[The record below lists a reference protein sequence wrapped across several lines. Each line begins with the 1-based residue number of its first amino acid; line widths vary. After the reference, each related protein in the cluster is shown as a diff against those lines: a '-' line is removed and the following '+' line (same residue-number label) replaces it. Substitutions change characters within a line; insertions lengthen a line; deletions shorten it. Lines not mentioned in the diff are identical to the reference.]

1 MTLFIRRRA
10 PLLIAVAALVAAAG
24 AAALYWRASSRNVAE
39 AQCGRWDATPV
50 DALAQ
55 GEVAGVHVARTPQPA
70 PPVAFQTESGA
81 ARTAADFNGRV
92 ILLNLWATWCVP
104 CRKEM
109 PALDALQ
116 AALGGPDFEVVAV
129 NMDSR
134 DPAKPRQ
141 WLTSNGISNLVYYAD
156 PQGKVFQALRSA
168 DRASGLP
175 TTLIVNRKGCVVA
188 NLDGPAEWASA
199 DAQALLRAVLQ
210 QK

>member
-1 MTLFIRRRA
+1 MTPSIRRRA
-10 PLLIAVAALVAAAG
+10 SWLVAVAALVAAAG

-39 AQCGRWDATPV
+39 AQCGRWDAASV
-50 DALAQ
+50 DALAK
-55 GEVAGVHVARTPQPA
+55 GEVAGVRVARTPEPA
-70 PPVAFQTESGA
+70 PPIAFQAANGA
-81 ARTAADFNGRV
+81 ARTAADFSGRV

-129 NMDSR
+129 NMDGR
-134 DPAKPRQ
+134 DPAKPRR
-141 WLTSNGISNLVYYAD
+141 WLTDNGISNLVYYAD

-168 DRASGLP
+168 ERASGLP
-175 TTLIVNRKGCVVA
+175 TTLVVNRRGCVVA

-199 DAQALLRAVLQ
+199 DAQALLRAILQ